1 MALTRKL
8 GYLSSAMAF
17 QWLPLPAVR
26 AYQLHRLRR
35 MLTFC
40 ERQVPLYRER
50 FAQAGVCARDLR
62 SLDDLAHFP
71 TLTREDVV
79 AAFPDGILSRPP
91 RADDV
96 VFRTSGTS
104 GLFMEIAYSARAN
117 DLLDAIY
124 ARALFSTGYRP
135 WDRFAYF
142 WDEDPKPLS
151 IYERLG
157 LMRKS
162 YLRMD
167 PDPRVQLHQLRELQ
181 PRYIYNF
188 PSVMMIVA
196 RIVEQEGITDIRPRG
211 IICHGEFMPK
221 EIQQEIGRIFGCPVH
236 NQYGAQEFNRVG
248 WDCTARRG
256 MHLDADSV
264 VLEVL
269 QGDERAEDGQEGE
282 LVITGLHNELMPLV
296 RYRIGDM
303 GRTLKRPCSCG
314 RGLPLFVITE
324 GRMDDLLT
332 LPDGRRIGARLLA
345 PRIERLKGFTQYRV
359 VQTRSDHVQVLVV
372 CEPDA
377 DGEVTQ
383 QVEQVVRS
391 ILGPSITV
399 EMRSVDAIDLSRRGK
414 LRKVISRIG
423 DVDRTT
429 C

>member
-8 GYLSSAMAF
+8 GYLSAAMTF

-35 MLTFC
+35 MLAFC

-50 FAQAGVCARDLR
+50 FGQAGVRARDLR

-71 TLTREDVV
+71 TLTREEVV
-79 AAFPDGILSRPP
+79 AAFPEGILSRPP
-91 RADDV
+91 RTDDV

-151 IYERLG
+151 SYERLG

-162 YLRMD
+162 YLRMS
-167 PDPRVQLHQLRELQ
+167 PDPRVQLQQLRELK

-188 PSVMMIVA
+188 PSVMMMVA
-196 RIVEQEGITDIRPRG
+196 RIVEREGINDIRPRG
-211 IICHGEFMPK
+211 IICHGEFMPD

-248 WDCTARRG
+248 WDCAARRG

-269 QGDERAEDGQEGE
+269 DGDARVEDGQEGE

-303 GRTLKRPCSCG
+303 GRIKNGPCSCG
-314 RGLPLFVITE
+314 RGLPLFEITE

-332 LPDGRRIGARLLA
+332 LSDGRRIGARLLA

-359 VQTRSDHVQVLVV
+359 VQTRSDHVQVLLV
-372 CEPDA
+372 CEPGA
-377 DGEVTQ
+377 DK
-383 QVEQVVRS
+383 QVDSRVAQVVRS

-399 EMRSVDAIDLSRRGK
+399 ETRRVQAIDLSRRGK

-423 DVDRTT
+423 NDDGTA